1 MKTHPMIFNKDM
13 VRALLSGCK
22 TQTRRP
28 VKPQPPSDYEWH
40 GWMIE
45 SSNRKHE
52 GCASWKSKN
61 LETHYAKPPCKPND
75 LIWVRETFRLFN
87 RYDECGCEAPC
98 ECPSHNEPRYRA
110 SHNNCDSKW
119 KPSIHMPQSASRLT
133 LRVLQV
139 RLEQVQDISTEDA
152 CAEGFKLP
160 PAEGQGFAIGART
173 NFRHAWQAIYPGSWE
188 RNQWV
193 WVIDFEVIE
202 SNINQVL
209 KDGFS

>member
-28 VKPQPPSDYEWH
+28 VKPVVQLTEKMGFKQNGYAYGIGLDFDRTKQH
-40 GWMIE
+40 FM
-45 SSNRKHE
+45 
-52 GCASWKSKN
+52 KSRCPFN
-61 LETHYAKPPCKPND
+61 VGD

-87 RYDECGCEAPC
+87 SADECGCEAPC
-98 ECPSHNEPRYRA
+98 ECPSHNEPLYRA

-119 KPSIHMPQSASRLT
+119 KPSIHMPQWASRLT

-160 PAEGQGFAIGART
+160 PLERQGFAIGART
-173 NFRHAWQAIYPGSWE
+173 NFRHAWKTIYGESWE
-188 RNQWV
+188 QNQWV